1 MRKLIYDILFLSI
14 WIWHLNEL
22 TQYKEALHASRL
34 KNKQPKRSK
43 KPTPLLIKYHSLLSL
58 VIQVVD
64 NQRQRAMKSF
74 CNHKKKIKLV
84 NKRVDRSSKKKKK
97 VSIVHV
103 THGLSPLANIK
114 TQLTRLDRDL
124 TNLTRATLALVDP
137 TLK

>member
-1 MRKLIYDILFLSI
+1 
-14 WIWHLNEL
+14 
-22 TQYKEALHASRL
+22 
-34 KNKQPKRSK
+34 
-43 KPTPLLIKYHSLLSL
+43 
-58 VIQVVD
+58 
-64 NQRQRAMKSF
+64 MKSF

-84 NKRVDRSSKKKKK
+84 NKSVDRSSKKKK

-114 TQLTRLDRDL
+114 TQPTRLDRDL